1 MCLLSIFLFG
11 RILGANHIQFA
22 TKLGRGRDNTPVV
35 LCSFMLSKLQ
45 YRIGNGLTYNF
56 LDFASVIKTVIHPSC
71 CSVRFS
77 GLNCYGSSFRV
88 TKQIESVTGK
98 DGVSITLIL

>member
-1 MCLLSIFLFG
+1 M
-11 RILGANHIQFA
+11 RQH
-22 TKLGRGRDNTPVV
+22 PVV
-35 LCSFMLSKLQ
+35 LCPFLLSKLQ
-45 YRIGNGLTYNF
+45 YRIGNGLAYKI

-77 GLNCYGSSFRV
+77 GLNCLKRNIRV

-98 DGVSITLIL
+98 DGASITLNL